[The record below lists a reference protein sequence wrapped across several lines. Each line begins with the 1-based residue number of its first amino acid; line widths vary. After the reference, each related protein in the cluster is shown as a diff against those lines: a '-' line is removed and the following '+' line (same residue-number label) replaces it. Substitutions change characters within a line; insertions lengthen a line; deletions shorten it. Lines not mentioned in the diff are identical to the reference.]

1 MANRGETKSQ
11 KSLSVAN
18 LRIIRR
24 KENKWTVKSMTGAHT
39 KESSVP
45 ISFIL
50 RDLLKLAKTMKEAK
64 GMLNEGLVKVNGKV
78 RKSYRHPVGLF
89 DVVDLEKI
97 GMRLRVVLDSKGRI
111 ATKEISAKEK
121 MVKINK
127 IAGKMVVKGGLIQLA
142 ANDGSTFL
150 EKKTDINVGDSVL
163 VELPGG
169 KVGKRIEMKEG
180 NLAYIIGGKHSGTVG
195 KIKSIIEGGMNKD
208 MLLTL
213 EGDRGDFQTVEKN
226 VLIVGEKKTEIEI

>member
-18 LRIIRR
+18 LRVIKR
-24 KENKWTVKSMTGAHT
+24 KENKWTVKSMTGTHT
-39 KESSVP
+39 KKSSVP

-50 RDLLKLAKTMKEAK
+50 RDLLKLAGTMKEAK
-64 GMLNEGLVKVNGKV
+64 GMLHKGLVKVNGKV
-78 RKSYRHPVGLF
+78 RRDYRFPVGLF

-97 GMRLRVVLDSKGRI
+97 GKRFRIVLDSKGRI
-111 ATKEISAKEK
+111 EMKEISSKEK
-121 MVKINK
+121 MAKINK
-127 IAGKMVVKGGLIQLA
+127 IAGKRVVKGGLIQLT

-150 EKKTDINVGDSVL
+150 EKKTEINVGDSVL

-180 NLAYIIGGKHSGTVG
+180 NLAYVIGGKHSGTIG
-195 KIKSIIEGGMNKD
+195 KIKSIIESGMNRD

-213 EGDRGDFQTVEKN
+213 EGATGDFQTVEKN
-226 VLIVGEKKTEIEI
+226 VLVVGEKKTEIEI